1 MRALLLIPVL
11 LAAALLAGLWV
22 FGGFDEVARWAAE
35 GQHEFQNAMARS
47 LRALKGG
54 DPAALS
60 ALLGICFA
68 YGFFHAVGPGHGK
81 VLIGSYG
88 VGRQVRMAPL
98 MGIALASSLAQSSSA
113 VALVYAGVFA
123 FDWTREQMVGLTED
137 VMAPLSYGAIGLI
150 GLWLVWRGARR
161 LWRRR
166 GVAHHR
172 HHHAEGTVC
181 ASCGHAHGPT
191 PEEVARLSGWRDAA
205 LLIGGIAL
213 RPCTG
218 ALFLLILTWRMGIE
232 GAGIAGA
239 YAMGLGTASVTVLV
253 AAAAVTFR
261 GGALAALAET
271 RAARHLVPVLE
282 LAAGALVA
290 LVALVALE
298 LLRTAL

>member
-11 LAAALLAGLWV
+11 LAAALLAGLWA

-81 VLIGSYG
+81 VLIGGYG
-88 VGRQVRMAPL
+88 VGRRVRMAPL
-98 MGIALASSLAQSSSA
+98 MGIALVSSLAQSTSA

-150 GLWLVWRGARR
+150 GLWLVWRGVRR
-161 LWRRR
+161 LWRQR
-166 GVAHHR
+166 GVAHRFHD
-172 HHHAEGTVC
+172 HAHGAVC
-181 ASCGHAHGPT
+181 ESCGHAHGPT
-191 PEEVARLSGWRDAA
+191 PEEVARLTGWRDAV

-218 ALFLLILTWRMGIE
+218 ALFLLILTWRMGIG

-253 AAAAVTFR
+253 AAAAVAFR

-271 RAARHLVPVLE
+271 RAARHLVPALE

-290 LVALVALE
+290 LVALE
-298 LLRTAL
+298 LLRAAL